1 MTPAEGVKRAA
12 QALSLLWP
20 FAVIAAVSFGRM
32 SLLLAAGLPLFA
44 FQAIFTLR
52 KGIRGASLP
61 ALLISVIGTAV
72 CGLGLLLSEASLAFW
87 YPVFVNLALL
97 LAFAAS
103 LFGTPVADAGI
114 RYCRKVTVAWC
125 IFFIANGGVAAATVL
140 SGNRAAWLLWNGCLS
155 YGAIGLMMG
164 IEYLVRRRV
173 MRHAA

>member
-32 SLLLAAGLPLFA
+32 SLLLAAGLPLLA

-103 LFGTPVADAGI
+103 LFGTPVAEAVARKLSKEPLPDA
-114 RYCRKVTVAWC
+114 
-125 IFFIANGGVAAATVL
+125 IAVRSPSPGASSLSRTAASPRPPCFPETAPRGF
-140 SGNRAAWLLWNGCLS
+140 SGMDA
-155 YGAIGLMMG
+155 
-164 IEYLVRRRV
+164 
-173 MRHAA
+173 

>member
-32 SLLLAAGLPLFA
+32 SLLLAAGLLLFA

-103 LFGTPVADAGI
+103 LFGTPSPRRSRGNYQKNRSPTQESAIAVRSPSPGASSLSRTAASPRPPCFPETAPRGFSGMDA
-114 RYCRKVTVAWC
+114 
-125 IFFIANGGVAAATVL
+125 
-140 SGNRAAWLLWNGCLS
+140 
-155 YGAIGLMMG
+155 
-164 IEYLVRRRV
+164 
-173 MRHAA
+173 

>member
-103 LFGTPVADAGI
+103 LFGTPVAEAVG
-114 RYCRKVTVAWC
+114 
-125 IFFIANGGVAAATVL
+125 
-140 SGNRAAWLLWNGCLS
+140 RAETIKRTAP
-155 YGAIGLMMG
+155 
-164 IEYLVRRRV
+164 RRRNPLLP
-173 MRHAA
+173 

>member
-32 SLLLAAGLPLFA
+32 SLLL
-44 FQAIFTLR
+44 
-52 KGIRGASLP
+52 
-61 ALLISVIGTAV
+61 
-72 CGLGLLLSEASLAFW
+72 
-87 YPVFVNLALL
+87 
-97 LAFAAS
+97 
-103 LFGTPVADAGI
+103 ADAGI

>member
-20 FAVIAAVSFGRM
+20 FAVIAAVM

-103 LFGTPVADAGI
+103 LFGTPVAEAVARKLSKEPLPDAGI
-114 RYCRKVTVAWC
+114 RYCLVH
-125 IFFIANGGVAAATVL
+125 
-140 SGNRAAWLLWNGCLS
+140 LL
-155 YGAIGLMMG
+155 YR
-164 IEYLVRRRV
+164 ERRRRRGHRAFRKPRRV
-173 MRHAA
+173 ASLEWMPELRSDRAHDGD

>member
-32 SLLLAAGLPLFA
+32 SLLLAAGLLLFA

-72 CGLGLLLSEASLAFW
+72 CGLRSGAPAF
-87 YPVFVNLALL
+87 
-97 LAFAAS
+97 
-103 LFGTPVADAGI
+103 
-114 RYCRKVTVAWC
+114 
-125 IFFIANGGVAAATVL
+125 
-140 SGNRAAWLLWNGCLS
+140 
-155 YGAIGLMMG
+155 
-164 IEYLVRRRV
+164 
-173 MRHAA
+173 

>member
-32 SLLLAAGLPLFA
+32 SLLLA
-44 FQAIFTLR
+44 
-52 KGIRGASLP
+52 
-61 ALLISVIGTAV
+61 
-72 CGLGLLLSEASLAFW
+72 
-87 YPVFVNLALL
+87 
-97 LAFAAS
+97 FAAS
-103 LFGTPVADAGI
+103 LFGTPVAEAVARKLSKEPLPDAGI